1 MVILLSLA
9 LFFVLALTL
18 FYRQRV
24 VTRLRSLEEMMDEL
38 AAGEIPATFLFRRT
52 PHFSRVAAKL
62 EKLSDEHARLR
73 RQIEQEKWNFE
84 TVLAS
89 MVEGVLV
96 TDAEGRIRL
105 VNHSFR
111 TMFGLPAEPHGQTV
125 LGALRETSV
134 DAAVRET
141 LRGGGPQSREIS
153 LTQSG
158 AAARHFEVNAVPLRD
173 EKNDPSGV
181 VAIFHDI
188 SRLRQ
193 LEEVRRDFVANV
205 SHELRTPLTIFQ
217 GYLENLRDEPE
228 MPPEELAEIL
238 RIMSKHSRRLLA
250 LLKDLLILARLES
263 RRDEIDVRDIV
274 LAPFL
279 KNFIAEWRPRFA
291 ARGISADV
299 RVMPD
304 AISARADEG
313 RLEQVLGNLL
323 DNAIKFSPSGGTVT
337 ISVTSPADA
346 DEQRIELRVEDS
358 GAGIPA
364 SDLPHIFER
373 FYRVEKARTRGGA
386 DAGGTGLGL
395 SIVKHI
401 VALHGGSVRAE
412 SVFGR
417 GTAIIVSLPR
427 GS

>member
-1 MVILLSLA
+1 MIA
-9 LFFVLALTL
+9 
-18 FYRQRV
+18 
-24 VTRLRSLEEMMDEL
+24 RLRMLEEMVDEL
-38 AAGEIPATFLFRRT
+38 AAGDIPATFFFRRT

-73 RQIEQEKWNFE
+73 RQIEQEKFNFE

-105 VNHSFR
+105 VNKSFR
-111 TMFGLPAEPHGQTV
+111 AMFGLPAEPLGQTV

-134 DAAVRET
+134 DAALRET
-141 LRGGGPQSREIS
+141 LRAGGAQSREIS
-153 LTQSG
+153 LDRSG
-158 AAARHFEVNAVPLRD
+158 RAARHFEVNAVPLRD
-173 EKNDPSGV
+173 EKNEPSGV

-193 LEEVRRDFVANV
+193 LEDVRRQFVANV
-205 SHELRTPLTIFQ
+205 SHELRTPLTIIQ
-217 GYLENLRDEPE
+217 GYLENLRDEPGLPAE
-228 MPPEELAEIL
+228 DVAEIL

-250 LLKDLLILARLES
+250 LLEDLLTLARLES
-263 RRDEIDVRDIV
+263 RRDTLEVRDIA
-274 LAPFL
+274 LASFL
-279 KNFIAEWRPRFA
+279 KNFVAEWRPRFA
-291 ARGISADV
+291 AREISAEVCLASDDLTV
-299 RVMPD
+299 
-304 AISARADEG
+304 RADEF

-323 DNAIKFSPSGGTVT
+323 DNAIKFSPPGGT
-337 ISVTSPADA
+337 IALSAAACEDA
-346 DEQRIELRVEDS
+346 DGHRIELRVQDN
-358 GAGIPA
+358 GAGIPPA
-364 SDLPHIFER
+364 DLPHIFER

-401 VALHGGSVRAE
+401 VAQHGGSVRVE

-427 GS
+427 GL